1 MTEEERAIKAAK
13 RREHESEKREK
24 MKQKTM
30 DTLLKKKDSKATK
43 MLKTFKSSI
52 RDDVPRITY
61 INNGHGIS
69 LSYPEGELFP
79 LLKAEPVCPPK
90 PKSCSMCENLRKYN
104 SAKTGSALCSSL
116 ACYKADLARIENIV
130 QV

>member
-1 MTEEERAIKAAK
+1 
-13 RREHESEKREK
+13 

-30 DTLLKKKDSKATK
+30 DTLLKKKESKATK
-43 MLKTFKSSI
+43 MMKTAKSGS

-61 INNGHGIS
+61 VNNGHGIS
-69 LSYPEGELFP
+69 LSYPEGANYP
-79 LLKAEPVCPPK
+79 LLKSEPVCPPK
-90 PKSCSMCENLRKYN
+90 PKRCSMCENLRKYN

-116 ACYKADLARIENIV
+116 ACYKADLAKIENIV